1 MATSIAFSFVRT
13 CEGPT
18 SHDFELQSRAT
29 EFLGLH
35 RITCRLV
42 PCIGTYVWASVPTE
56 SPFFT
61 KLQKPSTRNHLGW
74 RKDIVLQDKGRDHWP
89 PKPSFYHG
97 PEDSD
102 LRHLLAPRYG
112 THHLN
117 ICPFLFLVHSRG
129 SQSIIQRKVTQAPIQ
144 RLSKLGKC
152 DSCLNY
158 LLASM
163 SELSLS
169 SPWDPIYHVHMNM
182 VGFIMTASAH
192 HYLST
197 GFTFFSSRRGGP
209 SPSLEGVCLEV
220 LA

>member
-1 MATSIAFSFVRT
+1 MHWHVRVGKCPHRVSFFHKITKAFNQESSWMEKRHCPPKQRKRSLT
-13 CEGPT
+13 AQT
-18 SHDFELQSRAT
+18 LLLSRARG
-29 EFLGLH
+29 F
-35 RITCRLV
+35 RSAASARLK
-42 PCIGTYVWASVPTE
+42 IW
-56 SPFFT
+56 
-61 KLQKPSTRNHLGW
+61 
-74 RKDIVLQDKGRDHWP
+74 DP
-89 PKPSFYHG
+89 P
-97 PEDSD
+97 
-102 LRHLLAPRYG
+102 
-112 THHLN
+112 LN

-182 VGFIMTASAH
+182 VGFIITASAH